1 MTAEEIQA
9 AAERVGL
16 PLTVEDAERMVTGVT
31 RSRRLADSLREQITP
46 DIEPATVF
54 AAEKGHP

>member
-1 MTAEEIQA
+1 MTSDEIRA

-16 PLTVEDAERMVTGVT
+16 PLSQEEAERMVTGVT
-31 RSRRLADSLREQITP
+31 RSRRLADSLREQFMP

-54 AAEKGHP
+54 AADRSQR